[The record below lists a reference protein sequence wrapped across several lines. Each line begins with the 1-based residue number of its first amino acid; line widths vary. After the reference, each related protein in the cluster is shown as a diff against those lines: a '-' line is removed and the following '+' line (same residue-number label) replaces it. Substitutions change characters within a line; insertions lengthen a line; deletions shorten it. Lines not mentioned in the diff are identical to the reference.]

1 MSVAKTGARRRAPI
15 RASRKPDEPRRARR
29 VRPKPPR
36 PRESLSD
43 GLREFEAAVEEEDC
57 PRIRSLGFNGK
68 AQITAERCEKRF
80 LPSLEGF
87 RPEDREQYRSVGVV
101 DFRTKLGS
109 ETLVFLLAK
118 DGRFRWAL
126 RAPRPQR
133 KEAVGTEPPPRR
145 RLDGVASSAVKAFRS
160 GPCEP
165 LRKDGKGVL
174 LDPDLARQ
182 QCQRATWLRKPLR
195 GDPSARPKRL
205 GASSSVAFYALSPR
219 GGPYTTLVV
228 QIKGERAAFSTA
240 FAVPRGER

>member
-1 MSVAKTGARRRAPI
+1 MFQPLCNDSARQPGFGSSRSRRSRSRSQAASLSVAKTGARRRAPI

-205 GASSSVAFYALSPR
+205 GASSSVAF
-219 GGPYTTLVV
+219 
-228 QIKGERAAFSTA
+228 
-240 FAVPRGER
+240 